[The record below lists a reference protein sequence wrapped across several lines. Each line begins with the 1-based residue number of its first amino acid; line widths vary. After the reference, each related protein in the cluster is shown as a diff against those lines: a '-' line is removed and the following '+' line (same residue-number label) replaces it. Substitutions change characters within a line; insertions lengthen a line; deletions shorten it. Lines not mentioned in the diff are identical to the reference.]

1 MDVQRFLQKI
11 TSDPDY
17 QKQIALV
24 QELPGSAAVYGEA
37 VPPLSSQI
45 QGLLTD
51 KGITRL
57 YSHQAQAV
65 NAIREGRHT
74 IIVTGTASGKTLCY
88 HIPILE
94 SLQADPQSRA
104 LLIYPTKALT
114 QDQLKSLQRLTEGLA
129 EPLPV
134 MGAYDGDTSVNTRK
148 KLRDHGNIILT
159 NPDML
164 HQGIL
169 PKHPGWSGFFTNLKY
184 VVFDEIHTYRG
195 IFGSNVANVVRRL
208 KRICRHYGS
217 SPVFIGTS
225 ATINNP
231 QEHAQ
236 ELLGV
241 PMYLVDHDG
250 APKGRKFFVFWN
262 PPYLDQ
268 TKTERKS
275 ANTEAAQLMTEL
287 IQERIPTITFAKAR
301 VVTELMYRYVQDQL
315 TKHSPSLAK
324 KIRAYRGGYLP
335 EERREIERQ
344 LFEGE
349 LLGVISTNA
358 LELGIDI
365 GQLEACLVVGYPGT
379 IASTWQQ
386 AGRVGR
392 AKADSLVIFIPHQNP
407 IDQYLIKNTQYFFEQ
422 NPEAAVIDPNN
433 PHILMGHLRAAAFEA
448 PLTALDCREFG
459 VYAPAVLELLA
470 EAGELR
476 QIAGKWYWRA
486 AGFPATEINLRNMS
500 DNTFSIVDTSE
511 QPPKVI
517 GTLDE
522 ASAYQQIYTE
532 AIYLH
537 DGETYFVKEMNVPQ
551 KISYVAKIAVDYYTQ
566 SITEEQITITE
577 KELESGWRKAA
588 IGFGPV
594 EVMLKPYLFR
604 KIKFGSRDSIGFG
617 KISLD
622 PQVMQT
628 YAFWVVP
635 PPRTLHLVKE
645 FGRDP
650 VESMLAI
657 ANVLTE
663 VLPFMVMC
671 DTGDIGSMVDLA
683 NNGAPSLFIFDKY
696 PGGLGFAHRSFERVE
711 ELMTAALELIA
722 ACPCEAGCPSCVGAP
737 LPPNSQL
744 DPETSGKGRIPDKEG
759 ALVILHDLLELEPY
773 QPRPVSAA
781 GPVTSPDD
789 AAAERMSYPPVVH
802 LPEKIEQ
809 QLREKLSQLRR
820 KSNGKS

>member
-1 MDVQRFLQKI
+1 MDVQRFLKKL
-11 TSDPDY
+11 TADPYY
-17 QKQIALV
+17 QNQIALI
-24 QELPGSAAVYGEA
+24 QELPGSAAVYGE
-37 VPPLSSQI
+37 VEPPLSPQI
-45 QGLLTD
+45 QEVLND

-65 NAIREGRHT
+65 NAIRKGEHT

-88 HIPILE
+88 NIPILE
-94 SLQADPQSRA
+94 SWQSDPQSRA
-104 LLIYPTKALT
+104 LLIYPTKALA
-114 QDQLKSLQRLTEGLA
+114 QDQLKALARLTEGLP
-129 EPLPV
+129 EPGPL
-134 MGAYDGDTSVNTRK
+134 MGTYDGDTAVSTRK

-169 PKHPGWSGFFTNLKY
+169 PKHPGWSAFLTHLKY

-208 KRICRHYGS
+208 KRICQHYGS
-217 SPVFIGTS
+217 NPVFIGTS

-231 QEHAQ
+231 QAHAQ

-241 PMYLVDHDG
+241 PMHLVDQDG

-287 IQERIPTITFAKAR
+287 IRERIPTITFAKAR
-301 VVTELMYRYVQDQL
+301 VVTELIYRYVQDQL
-315 TKHSPSLAK
+315 TKHSPGLAR

-344 LFEGE
+344 LFSGE
-349 LLGVISTNA
+349 LLGVTSTNA

-365 GQLEACLVVGYPGT
+365 GRLEACLVVGYPGT

-392 AKADSLVIFIPHQNP
+392 AREDSLVIMIPHPNP
-407 IDQYLIKNTQYFFEQ
+407 IDQYLIKNTRYFFAQ
-422 NPEAAVIDPNN
+422 NPEAAVIDPDN
-433 PHILMGHLRAAAFEA
+433 PHIVMGHLRAAAFEA
-448 PLTALDCREFG
+448 PLNALDCRAFG
-459 VYAPAVLELLA
+459 AYAPAILELLA

-476 QIAGKWYWRA
+476 QMAAKWYWRTS
-486 AGFPATEINLRNMS
+486 GFPATETNLRNIS
-500 DNTFSIVDTSE
+500 ANTFSIVDTSS

-551 KISYVAKIAVDYYTQ
+551 KISYVEKIAVDYYTQ
-566 SITEEQITITE
+566 SITEEQVTITE
-577 KELESGWRKAA
+577 KELESQWRRAA

-617 KISLD
+617 KINLD

-628 YAFWVVP
+628 YAFWLVP

-683 NNGAPSLFIFDKY
+683 NNGAPSLFVFDKY
-696 PGGLGFAHRSFERVE
+696 PGGLGFAHRAFERVE
-711 ELMTAALELIA
+711 ELLAAARDLIA

-744 DPETSGKGRIPDKEG
+744 DPDTSGKGRIPDKEG

-773 QPRPVSAA
+773 QPRPMVA
-781 GPVTSPDD
+781 PVDSRTNPDE
-789 AAAERMSYPPVVH
+789 ALPPYPPLVR

-809 QLREKLSQLRR
+809 QLREKLTQLRR
-820 KSNGKS
+820 KS

>member
-1 MDVQRFLQKI
+1 MNVQRFLQKL
-11 TSDPDY
+11 TSDPYY
-17 QKQIALV
+17 QQQIALI
-24 QELPGSAAVYGEA
+24 QELSGQAAIYGEA
-37 VPPLSSQI
+37 DPPLPPSM
-45 QGLLTD
+45 QGLLAS
-51 KGITRL
+51 KGINRL
-57 YSHQAQAV
+57 YSHQGQAV
-65 NAIREGRHT
+65 NAIREGKHT

-88 HIPILE
+88 QIPILE
-94 SLQADPQSRA
+94 SFQVNPQSRA
-104 LLIYPTKALT
+104 LLIYPTKALA
-114 QDQLKSLQRLTEGLA
+114 QDQLKALGRLTEAMA
-129 EPLPV
+129 EPWPV
-134 MGAYDGDTSVNTRK
+134 MGTYDGDTSVNTRK

-169 PKHPGWSGFFTNLKY
+169 PKHPGWSAFLTNLKY

-217 SPVFIGTS
+217 KPVFIATS

-231 QEHAQ
+231 LAHAQ

-241 PMYLVDHDG
+241 PMRLIDQDG
-250 APKGRKFFVFWN
+250 APRGRKFFVFWN

-287 IQERIPTITFAKAR
+287 IRERIPTITFAKAR
-301 VVTELMYRYVQDQL
+301 VVTELIYRYVQDQL
-315 TKHSPSLAK
+315 TKESPALAQR
-324 KIRAYRGGYLP
+324 IRAYRGGYLP
-335 EERREIERQ
+335 EERRAIERQ

-349 LLGVISTNA
+349 LLGVTSTNA

-392 AKADSLVIFIPHQNP
+392 AKADSLVILIPHHNP
-407 IDQYLIKNTQYFFEQ
+407 IDQYLIRHTEYFFEQ
-422 NPEAAVIDPNN
+422 NPEAAVIDPDN
-433 PHILMGHLRAAAFEA
+433 PHIVMGHLRAAAFEA

-459 VYAPAVLELLA
+459 AYAPAILELLA
-470 EAGELR
+470 GAGELR
-476 QIAGKWYWRA
+476 QSAGKWYWRS
-486 AGFPATEINLRNMS
+486 AGFPASETNLRNIS
-500 DNTFSIVDTSE
+500 DNTFSIVDTST

-551 KISYVAKIAVDYYTQ
+551 KISYVEKLAVDYYTQ

-577 KELESGWRKAA
+577 KELESNWRQAA
-588 IGFGPV
+588 TGFGPV

-617 KISLD
+617 KINLD

-628 YAFWVVP
+628 YAFWLVP
-635 PPRTLHLVKE
+635 PPRTLHLAKE

-671 DTGDIGSMVDLA
+671 DPGDIGSMVDLA
-683 NNGAPSLFIFDKY
+683 NNGAPSLFVFDKY
-696 PGGLGFAHRSFERVE
+696 PGGLGFAHRAFGRVE
-711 ELMTAALELIA
+711 ELLAAARDLIA
-722 ACPCEAGCPSCVGAP
+722 DCQCEAGCPSCVGSP
-737 LPPNSQL
+737 IPPHSQL
-744 DPETSGKGRIPDKEG
+744 DPDTSGKGRIPDKEG
-759 ALVILHDLLELEPY
+759 ALVILHDLLEIEPY
-773 QPRPVSAA
+773 QPRTLVEAT
-781 GPVTSPDD
+781 GVRDD
-789 AAAERMSYPPVVH
+789 AVSELPPYPPLVR

-809 QLREKLSQLRR
+809 QLRDKLIQLRR
-820 KSNGKS
+820 KTNGKS